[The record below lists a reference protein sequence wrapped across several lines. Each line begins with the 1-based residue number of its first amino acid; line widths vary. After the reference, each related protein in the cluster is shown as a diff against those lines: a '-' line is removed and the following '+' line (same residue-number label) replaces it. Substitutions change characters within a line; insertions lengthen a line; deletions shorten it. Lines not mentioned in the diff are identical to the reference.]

1 MNSSVIR
8 WSRWLQE
15 TQNGV
20 EWYPYFKNGDKYY
33 ILLIKQTMS
42 NVRIGRYITFCACD
56 DSSKRVWMQV
66 EGPGHQGTLDQPP
79 AAQMMSPSSTPT
91 NGCQPAQQS
100 HYMKS
105 SIKLQ
110 TLGKIKSWLMPVR
123 CSPPE
128 ECQQNPIWFIPW
140 HESLQSRVHRCWHVV
155 GCCQPVATCSV
166 LPTS

>member
-1 MNSSVIR
+1 
-8 WSRWLQE
+8 
-15 TQNGV
+15 
-20 EWYPYFKNGDKYY
+20 
-33 ILLIKQTMS
+33 
-42 NVRIGRYITFCACD
+42 
-56 DSSKRVWMQV
+56 MQV

-128 ECQQNPIWFIPW
+128 ECQQNPI
-140 HESLQSRVHRCWHVV
+140 
-155 GCCQPVATCSV
+155 
-166 LPTS
+166 